1 LSARRRRRTDAVAP
15 AAKRLL
21 VVPCVV
27 ELKEQHGKATRNPRL
42 AMSWFE
48 HLRFAIG
55 FASLL
60 SVALQNVN

>member
-1 LSARRRRRTDAVAP
+1 
-15 AAKRLL
+15 
-21 VVPCVV
+21 VVPRVV